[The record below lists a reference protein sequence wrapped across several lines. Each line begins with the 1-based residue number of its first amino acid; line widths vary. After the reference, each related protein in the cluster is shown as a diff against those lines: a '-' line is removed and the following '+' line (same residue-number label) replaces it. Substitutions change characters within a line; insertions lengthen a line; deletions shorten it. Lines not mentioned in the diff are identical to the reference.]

1 MVLSPIL
8 FLRAMM
14 HVFTPRAVVEV
25 FGNYFHYG
33 WLVEFAMTPDPVLS
47 NARGGGKG
55 EYDVTGFQPSWM
67 LEVIIRNG
75 TFHSSRQIPFSEE
88 VERVGYTALSYPMES
103 AEVLAREHH
112 FVYNFAPEGRK
123 YSRADRRTISEYVLH
138 LYCSARR
145 HEGNPDRTEYIWL
158 DEFCLSD
165 EQAQDDQG
173 ITTAQR
179 NDELGRLADIF
190 RSAAQTVVFC
200 DKENCDHTQL
210 TCVWG
215 KRLFTLPE
223 ILHAQTVLRLTR
235 TPQGAEIFRTFGHAF
250 RETMQKD
257 AARGQKWHLYA
268 IFQHTINAGAV
279 PWQAAIHALIV
290 EAIRRDEASGFYYHK
305 YLGKA
310 LNGLLPRRARLED
323 LGNSGWND
331 LAWLLELNQG
341 FYNAASLAAV
351 SSIAE
356 EETVSWLGKPISPAA
371 GNERLEPV
379 LTAFPVSSTSDPTS
393 DPPLTIIAGK
403 TLGFR
408 PKLQRDALGLYKNEE
423 MKGLKILAFRAAFL
437 LLLFSYFVTRWGHC
451 KTGFAI
457 YYCTTM
463 LYRVVELLAGTMY
476 LEREGWVFLEDSKW
490 GDKLAR
496 LGEQDHY
503 LRTLTHWDQ
512 QLVPKWEKPMER
524 TCLSGKLVDLR
535 NRVYVDTIVVSHPNA
550 LVPLAI
556 HGSGVTCMLLDRAG
570 DSEEAPTV
578 TAHKM
583 GMCNVPPYIFAQ
595 TVKSATIYVG
605 NDSKYRV
612 VRRQVEF
619 IILWK
624 WWVLIIL

>member
-1 MVLSPIL
+1 
-8 FLRAMM
+8 
-14 HVFTPRAVVEV
+14 
-25 FGNYFHYG
+25 
-33 WLVEFAMTPDPVLS
+33 
-47 NARGGGKG
+47 
-55 EYDVTGFQPSWM
+55 
-67 LEVIIRNG
+67 
-75 TFHSSRQIPFSEE
+75 
-88 VERVGYTALSYPMES
+88 MES

-123 YSRADRRTISEYVLH
+123 YSRADRRTISEY
-138 LYCSARR
+138 
-145 HEGNPDRTEYIWL
+145 
-158 DEFCLSD
+158 FCLSD
-165 EQAQDDQG
+165 EQVQDDQG

-179 NDELGRLADIF
+179 SVELGRLADIF

-200 DKENCDHTQL
+200 DEENCDHTQL

-215 KRLFTLPE
+215 KRLFTLPG

-235 TPQGAEIFRTFGHAF
+235 TPQGAQIFRTFGHAF
-250 RETMQKD
+250 RETMQKH
-257 AARGQKWHLYA
+257 AAQGQKWHLYA
-268 IFQHTINAGAV
+268 IFQHTINTGAV

-310 LNGLLPRRARLED
+310 LNELLPRRARLED

-423 MKGLKILAFRAAFL
+423 MKGLKTLAFCAAFL
-437 LLLFSYFVTRWGHC
+437 LLLFSYFVTRWRYC
-451 KTGFAI
+451 KTGLKTSSSDFII
-457 YYCTTM
+457 YYCTAM

-503 LRTLTHWDQ
+503 LRTLTHWGDQ
-512 QLVPKWEKPMER
+512 QLVPKWEKPMKR
-524 TCLSGKLVDLR
+524 TCFSGKLVDLR
-535 NRVYVDTIVVSHPNA
+535 NRVYVDTIVVSRPNA

-556 HGSGVTCMLLDRAG
+556 HGSGVTCMLLNRAG
-570 DSEEAPTV
+570 DSGAPTV
-578 TAHKM
+578 TAHKI

-624 WWVLIIL
+624 GWVLIIL